1 MLLETIHIRFAV
13 FRLSTLSRLSL
24 PFRLTTGKLLM
35 VLLDTHVWVWWVHGD
50 PRLPKQIRELVDGEE
65 HNGLG
70 VSIISCWEVA
80 MLNARRRILLAMP
93 CLNWMQAATATRG
106 VQLLQISLEIAVD
119 AASLPGAFHR
129 DPADQIIVATAR
141 VHDIPLVT
149 LDGRIRHYAHVKLAP

>member
-80 MLNARRRILLAMP
+80 MP